1 MEEGYCNE
9 KKKPWPF
16 DPIRFAR
23 IQQNEINYTS
33 PRVVTGGV
41 AILASERT
49 SWQSFG
55 ALLAYVYTWVS
66 GSKGRACAVTQI
78 LASFAIVLAVLQQC
92 LTGEWFATHAA
103 APLCLLVFE
112 SGL

>member
-1 MEEGYCNE
+1 MANNHNGNLARTTIEEDYCNE

-41 AILASERT
+41 VILASERT

-55 ALLAYVYTWVS
+55 ALLAYVHVD
-66 GSKGRACAVTQI
+66 
-78 LASFAIVLAVLQQC
+78 
-92 LTGEWFATHAA
+92 EWQ
-103 APLCLLVFE
+103 
-112 SGL
+112 